1 MNRITFDP
9 SEGPT
14 PEQQAAETAAL
25 EQGEKLINA
34 QNEDK
39 ARVYDQA
46 DAGNEDV
53 SLIGGKFKTQD
64 DLLKAYNELQSKL
77 GKPNDP
83 TDDDEDGSED
93 EGEQAKGEQEEEE
106 VLEEKAEVSE
116 NIRKFVEINDRFE
129 KNGGSVTE
137 EDFESLSQMSSKDLL
152 DTYFKYHATQVAQ
165 AKQTAAT
172 NDQLSQIRE
181 SVGGDDAYAS
191 MIEWAGSTL
200 SEAETDQFNSVINSN
215 NAAAIGYAVE
225 ALNNR
230 YRSNEGYEAPL
241 VTGKKASNSKKAFRS
256 QAELARAI
264 ADPRYSTDPAFRMDV
279 EEKLARSGDL
289 L

>member
-39 ARVYDQA
+39 ARSYDQV

-53 SLIGGKFKTQD
+53 SLIGGKFKSQD

-77 GKPNDP
+77 GKANES
-83 TDDDEDGSED
+83 TDEDGSEEEGVQT
-93 EGEQAKGEQEEEE
+93 EGEQEEE
-106 VLEEKAEVSE
+106 VLEEKVEVSE

-191 MIEWAGSTL
+191 MIEWSGSAL
-200 SEAETDQFNSVINSN
+200 SEAEADQFNSVINSN

-230 YRSNEGYEAPL
+230 YRTNEGYEAPL

-264 ADPRYSTDPAFRMDV
+264 ADPRYSSDPAFRMDV

>member
-1 MNRITFDP
+1 
-9 SEGPT
+9 
-14 PEQQAAETAAL
+14 
-25 EQGEKLINA
+25 
-34 QNEDK
+34 
-39 ARVYDQA
+39 
-46 DAGNEDV
+46 
-53 SLIGGKFKTQD
+53 
-64 DLLKAYNELQSKL
+64 
-77 GKPNDP
+77 
-83 TDDDEDGSED
+83 
-93 EGEQAKGEQEEEE
+93 
-106 VLEEKAEVSE
+106 
-116 NIRKFVEINDRFE
+116 
-129 KNGGSVTE
+129 
-137 EDFESLSQMSSKDLL
+137 MSSKDLL

-191 MIEWAGSTL
+191 MIEWAGSAL
-200 SEAETDQFNSVINSN
+200 SEAETEQFNSVINSN

-230 YRSNEGYEAPL
+230 YRTNEGYEAPL

-264 ADPRYSTDPAFRMDV
+264 ADPRYSSDPAYRMDV

>member
-39 ARVYDQA
+39 ARAFEQVE
-46 DAGNEDV
+46 AGNEDV
-53 SLIGGKFKTQD
+53 SLIGGKFKSQD
-64 DLLKAYNELQSKL
+64 ELLKAYNELQSKL
-77 GKPNDP
+77 GKSNDN
-83 TDDDEDGSED
+83 TDSDEESQD
-93 EGEQAKGEQEEEE
+93 EGLQAEGEREEE
-106 VLEEKAEVSE
+106 VLEDKPEITE
-116 NIRKFVEINDRFE
+116 NIRKFVEISDRFD
-129 KNGGSVTE
+129 KNGGVTD
-137 EDFESLSQMSSKDLL
+137 EDFDSLSQMSSKDLL
-152 DTYFKYHATQVAQ
+152 DTYFKYHATQLAK

-172 NDQLSQIRE
+172 NDQLSSIRN
-181 SVGGDDAYAS
+181 SVGGDDAYNS
-191 MIEWAGSTL
+191 MIEWAGSNLT
-200 SEAETDQFNSVINSN
+200 EAETNQFNDVVNSN
-215 NAAAIGYAVE
+215 NAAAISFAVE

-230 YRSNEGYEAPL
+230 YRNQEGYEAPL
-241 VTGKKASNSKKAFRS
+241 VTGKKASNSKKVFRS
-256 QAELARAI
+256 QAELSRAI
-264 ADPRYSTDPAFRMDV
+264 ADPRYSSDPAYRMDV

>member
-39 ARVYDQA
+39 ARAYEQV

-53 SLIGGKFKTQD
+53 SLIGGKFKSQD

-77 GKPNDP
+77 GKANES
-83 TDDDEDGSED
+83 TDEDGSEE
-93 EGEQAKGEQEEEE
+93 EGVQAEGGQEEEE
-106 VLEEKAEVSE
+106 VLEEKVEVSE

-191 MIEWAGSTL
+191 MIEWAGSAL
-200 SEAETDQFNSVINSN
+200 SEAETEQFNSVINSN

-230 YRSNEGYEAPL
+230 YRTNEGYEAPL

-264 ADPRYSTDPAFRMDV
+264 ADPRYSSDPAYRMDV

>member
-39 ARVYDQA
+39 ARSYDQV

-53 SLIGGKFKTQD
+53 SLIGGKFKSQD

-77 GKPNDP
+77 GKANES
-83 TDDDEDGSED
+83 TDEDGSEEEGVQA
-93 EGEQAKGEQEEEE
+93 EGEQEEE
-106 VLEEKAEVSE
+106 VLEEKVEVSE

-191 MIEWAGSTL
+191 MIEWAGSAL
-200 SEAETDQFNSVINSN
+200 SEAETEQFNSVINSN

-230 YRSNEGYEAPL
+230 YRTNEGYEAPL

-264 ADPRYSTDPAFRMDV
+264 ADPRYSSDPAYRMDV

>member
-39 ARVYDQA
+39 ARAYEQV

-53 SLIGGKFKTQD
+53 SLIGGKFKSQD

-77 GKPNDP
+77 GKANES
-83 TDDDEDGSED
+83 TDEDGSEE
-93 EGEQAKGEQEEEE
+93 EGVQAEGEQEEEE
-106 VLEEKAEVSE
+106 VLEEKVEVSE

-152 DTYFKYHATQVAQ
+152 DTYFKYHATQIAQ

-191 MIEWAGSTL
+191 MIEWAGSAL
-200 SEAETDQFNSVINSN
+200 SEAETEQFNSVINSN

-230 YRSNEGYEAPL
+230 YRTNEGYEAPL

-264 ADPRYSTDPAFRMDV
+264 ADPRYSSDPAYRMDV

>member
-39 ARVYDQA
+39 ARSYDQV

-53 SLIGGKFKTQD
+53 SLIGGKFKSQD

-77 GKPNDP
+77 GKANES
-83 TDDDEDGSED
+83 TDEDGSEEEGVQT
-93 EGEQAKGEQEEEE
+93 EGEQEEE
-106 VLEEKAEVSE
+106 VLEEKVEVSE

-191 MIEWAGSTL
+191 MIEWAGSAL
-200 SEAETDQFNSVINSN
+200 SEAETEQFNSVINSN

-230 YRSNEGYEAPL
+230 YRTNEGYEAPL

-264 ADPRYSTDPAFRMDV
+264 ADPRYSSDPAYRMDV

>member
-39 ARVYDQA
+39 ARAYEQV

-53 SLIGGKFKTQD
+53 SLIGGKFKSQD

-77 GKPNDP
+77 GKANES
-83 TDDDEDGSED
+83 TDEDGSEEEGVQT
-93 EGEQAKGEQEEEE
+93 EGEQEEE
-106 VLEEKAEVSE
+106 VLEEKVEVSE

-152 DTYFKYHATQVAQ
+152 DTYFKYHATQIAQ

-191 MIEWAGSTL
+191 MIEWAGSAL
-200 SEAETDQFNSVINSN
+200 SEAETEQFNSVINSN

-230 YRSNEGYEAPL
+230 YRTNEGYEAPL

-264 ADPRYSTDPAFRMDV
+264 ADPRYSSDPAYRMDV

>member
-14 PEQQAAETAAL
+14 SEQQAAETAAL

-39 ARVYDQA
+39 ARAYEQV

-53 SLIGGKFKTQD
+53 SLIGGKFKSQD

-77 GKPNDP
+77 GKANES
-83 TDDDEDGSED
+83 TDEDGSEEEGVQT
-93 EGEQAKGEQEEEE
+93 EGEQEEE
-106 VLEEKAEVSE
+106 VLEEKVEVSE

-191 MIEWAGSTL
+191 MIEWAGSAL
-200 SEAETDQFNSVINSN
+200 SEAETEQFNSVINSN

-230 YRSNEGYEAPL
+230 YRTNEGYEAPL

-264 ADPRYSTDPAFRMDV
+264 ADPRYSSDPAYRMDV

>member
-39 ARVYDQA
+39 ARAYEQV

-53 SLIGGKFKTQD
+53 FLIGGKFKSQD

-77 GKPNDP
+77 GKANES
-83 TDDDEDGSED
+83 TDEDGSEED
-93 EGEQAKGEQEEEE
+93 GLQTEGEQEEE
-106 VLEEKAEVSE
+106 VLEDKPEITE
-116 NIRKFVEINDRFE
+116 NIRKFVEISDRFD
-129 KNGGSVTE
+129 KNGGVTD
-137 EDFESLSQMSSKDLL
+137 EDFDSLSQMSSKDLL
-152 DTYFKYHATQVAQ
+152 DTYFKYHATQLAK

-172 NDQLSQIRE
+172 NDQLSAIRN
-181 SVGGDDAYAS
+181 SVGGDDAYNS
-191 MIEWAGSTL
+191 MIEWAGSNLT
-200 SEAETDQFNSVINSN
+200 EAETNQFNDVVNSN
-215 NAAAIGYAVE
+215 NAAAISFAVE

-230 YRSNEGYEAPL
+230 YRNQEGYEAPL
-241 VTGKKASNSKKAFRS
+241 VTGKKASNSKKVFRS
-256 QAELARAI
+256 QAELSRAI
-264 ADPRYSTDPAFRMDV
+264 ADPRYSSDPAYRMDV